1 MNTNQTTRRWSSAF
15 RLLLLTII
23 ALLLLPLL
31 VFVPPPLP
39 VHAQMLTYKAT
50 QISTTNVLQGATT
63 YIVAANSI
71 DISKDR
77 GIGLTA
83 SLTPGAVTNVAT
95 LNFHVSPDGTNWAW
109 STPHVMTLN
118 LTTIGTN
125 YVLATNLTADALNN
139 FKSIRLYSI
148 VTANTNI
155 LTNSVFWS
163 QRY

>member
-1 MNTNQTTRRWSSAF
+1 MKTRILLAVAAVALLITT
-15 RLLLLTII
+15 LC
-23 ALLLLPLL
+23 LLLP
-31 VFVPPPLP
+31 PPIPA
-39 VHAQMLTYKAT
+39 HAQMLNYKVT
-50 QISTTNVLQGATT
+50 QFTTTNVLERGTT

-83 SLTPGAVTNVAT
+83 SLTPGGVTNVAT
-95 LNFHVSPDGTNWAW
+95 LNFHLSPDGTNWAW
-109 STPHVMTLN
+109 ATPLVLAAN
-118 LTTIGTN
+118 LTSVGTN
-125 YVLATNLTADALNN
+125 YVIATNIPPDALNN

-148 VTANTNI
+148 VTANTNY

>member
-1 MNTNQTTRRWSSAF
+1 MKTLFKNPIP
-15 RLLLLTII
+15 LLLITAFAVTLALPFLPRPII
-23 ALLLLPLL
+23 A
-31 VFVPPPLP
+31 
-39 VHAQMLTYKAT
+39 HAQMLTYKAT
-50 QISTTNVLQGATT
+50 QFTTTNVLQAATT

-71 DISKDR
+71 DITKDR

-109 STPHVMTLN
+109 STPHVLTLN
-118 LTTIGTN
+118 LTSVGTN
-125 YVLATNLTADALNN
+125 YVLATNLGPAVLNN

-148 VTANTNI
+148 VTANTNL
-155 LTNSVFWS
+155 LTNSVWWS